1 MKKIKL
7 VFISIAVSFAITAA
21 FATRV
26 KAPCEYMTQYININ
40 GNYTM
45 AGTYG
50 LNYFCVG
57 SVGVCTWYKPWP
69 SSAWTPCRSGSYFPI
84 EQLNKKK

>member
-1 MKKIKL
+1 MKKLKFAL
-7 VFISIAVSFAITAA
+7 VSVAIVGAITAA

-26 KAPCEYMTQYININ
+26 KAPCDYMTQYVLVN
-40 GNYTM
+40 GSYVL
-45 AGTYG
+45 AGIYG

-57 SVGVCTWYKPWP
+57 SLGVCTWYKPW
-69 SSAWTPCRSGSYFPI
+69 STSDWYPCRAGTYLPI